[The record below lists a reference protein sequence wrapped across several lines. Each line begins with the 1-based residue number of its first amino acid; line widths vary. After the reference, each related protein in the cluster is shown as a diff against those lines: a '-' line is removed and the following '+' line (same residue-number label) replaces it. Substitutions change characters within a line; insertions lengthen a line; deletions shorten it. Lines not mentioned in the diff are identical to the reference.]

1 MNILEIRGLTK
12 DYGDVRAVD
21 NLSLDIEKGEIFALL
36 GPNGAG
42 KTTTIKSILGVIF
55 PTKGEIKI
63 NGFDVIKE
71 GRKARK
77 NIGYLPERVA
87 FYDNLTAIQTMEFYA
102 ELRGASMKEC
112 VELLK

>member
-71 GRKARK
+71 GRQGKISVISRK
-77 NIGYLPERVA
+77 GWHSMTISRQSRRWSFTRNS
-87 FYDNLTAIQTMEFYA
+87 
-102 ELRGASMKEC
+102 GAQA
-112 VELLK
+112 